1 MAKIAQGIGK
11 KLNPS
16 EARASISLHKI
27 APPKKPVL
35 ISVACVTGTQ
45 TALVVAIP
53 AVHVILGCPWDLV
66 VYDMLDV
73 LDVQPA
79 GGHVGGYQNPA
90 RVFREPVQIF
100 QPLPLLH
107 LRVQPQGAA
116 LEVPEQVDQPSHRVD
131 GVGEDNRPT
140 RVLGQHV
147 VQVEVLLQ

>member
-1 MAKIAQGIGK
+1 MPLKKCGYESAQ
-11 KLNPS
+11 NNQ
-16 EARASISLHKI
+16 RHQ
-27 APPKKPVL
+27 KKP
-35 ISVACVTGTQ
+35 
-45 TALVVAIP
+45 ALCTSGHIP
-53 AVHVILGCPWDLV
+53 AVHVILGCPWNLV

-107 LRVQPQGAA
+107 LRVQTQGAA

-131 GVGEDNRPT
+131 GVGEDNSPT